1 MLNVSL
7 FSMPYLLN
15 FTLLAKV
22 CNIVNIIGK
31 IFKGL
36 LIPVIYVAYNITDP
50 VECWCAS
57 KTNNDR
63 KRSSTLMK
71 YQEVQH

>member
-1 MLNVSL
+1 MLNVPL

-50 VECWCAS
+50 VEC
-57 KTNNDR
+57 
-63 KRSSTLMK
+63 
-71 YQEVQH
+71 